1 MEKELL
7 LSKKDLEIEHL
18 KFAPQRNTPHEKQVQ
33 ELNDKLQAMQSERNQ
48 LLTKVAELE
57 KKVNEK
63 KVESHESF
71 ALAQVKSQ
79 LIQMQE
85 AYEEMQKAN
94 TDQPLPNQNRVFTML
109 MQALAKARKLL

>member
-1 MEKELL
+1 M
-7 LSKKDLEIEHL
+7 D
-18 KFAPQRNTPHEKQVQ
+18 
-33 ELNDKLQAMQSERNQ
+33 D
-48 LLTKVAELE
+48 LE

-109 MQALAKARKLL
+109 MQALAKARKLLQSLEGLIDSQPSEFITLGKRQRTESA